1 MLSRSQRR
9 IHTIPKHRHYNAQP
23 LSGCRLTTVAPERL
37 CEVCG
42 FIEAAPFQLPSAAEQ
57 AALHTDAVVEL
68 EELVISG
75 VREAPAWTEALK
87 NLVFFFV
94 ATGQQGGGAL
104 EGGRQKEPWVQRLVA
119 KALEEVEHRHHNAL
133 NAQPLKFVA

>member
-1 MLSRSQRR
+1 MVDTNFSALFDCRVC
-9 IHTIPKHRHYNAQP
+9 
-23 LSGCRLTTVAPERL
+23 GCRLTTVAPERL

-42 FIEAAPFQLPSAAEQ
+42 FIEAAPFQLPSGAEQ
-57 AALHTDAVVEL
+57 ALALHHTDAVVEL

-94 ATGQQGGGAL
+94 ATGQHGGAL
-104 EGGRQKEPWVQRLVA
+104 EGRQKEPWVQRLVA
-119 KALEEVEHRHHNAL
+119 KALEEVEHRHYNAS